1 MWIVLS
7 ALYSFSLYFFI
18 HDSPD
23 KQWKSWLW
31 WGSWWF
37 ECWTRYAAGVYIN
50 VSGCNT
56 SGKPSHYILHKEA
69 TKSKQDLSNTKLNP
83 IHATTYSL
91 MQRRSLCSLFCLS
104 RTLAKV
110 LGQFCV
116 LIWFACI
123 RQIASCPTTRCQGC
137 TSKFFT
143 SKCTIPMSTGVRNGH
158 MKICQLC
165 NHLI

>member
-50 VSGCNT
+50 VSGCYT
-56 SGKPSHYILHKEA
+56 SGEPSHYILHKEA

-83 IHATTYSL
+83 TRATTYSL
-91 MQRRSLCSLFCLS
+91 MQRRSMCSLFCLS

-116 LIWFACI
+116 LIWFVCI
-123 RQIASCPTTRCQGC
+123 QQNVFQATLCERPHQ
-137 TSKFFT
+137 
-143 SKCTIPMSTGVRNGH
+143 
-158 MKICQLC
+158 KIWKQCVYSVSAW
-165 NHLI
+165 NFSVKNFPSS